1 MKTFSR
7 YKILLKFAS
16 FINALFFQTQ
26 IPSNPSHPL
35 ILSRRSLR
43 SMTGQPLSDDQLIV
57 LFEASHFSP
66 SHFGQT
72 WRFIYAK
79 RETEYWDAFFEA
91 LTEENQRWARDA
103 SVLVVVISKSTML
116 NSNSNGEESAKSHHF
131 EAGTAWMAMV
141 LEGSSRSLVLHA
153 INGFDVEK
161 AKNAI
166 GLTDETGLYTV
177 EVMIAIG
184 VPDLY
189 NAEYEEITLRQE
201 IDHFISEGTFV
212 EKDQTEKT
220 TDSNMVT
227 EKETQGEEKAKVE
240 EQQNDVPNTDEE
252 SGNKVKEGTAEE
264 TNQNAPIVDENSIE
278 LAIEGAD
285 EKESAPSDAVE
296 EEGKK
301 ELADTDEPAN
311 EPEKD
316 EKDSF

>member
-1 MKTFSR
+1 MATENGDDNEKVL
-7 YKILLKFAS
+7 YKYDENVLK
-16 FINALFFQTQ
+16 TQ
-26 IPSNPSHPL
+26 IPSNPIHPL

-116 NSNSNGEESAKSHHF
+116 NPNSNGEESAKSHHF

-212 EKDQTEKT
+212 EKDQTE
-220 TDSNMVT
+220 
-227 EKETQGEEKAKVE
+227 EKLL
-240 EQQNDVPNTDEE
+240 
-252 SGNKVKEGTAEE
+252 
-264 TNQNAPIVDENSIE
+264 ILIW
-278 LAIEGAD
+278 
-285 EKESAPSDAVE
+285 
-296 EEGKK
+296 
-301 ELADTDEPAN
+301 
-311 EPEKD
+311 
-316 EKDSF
+316 